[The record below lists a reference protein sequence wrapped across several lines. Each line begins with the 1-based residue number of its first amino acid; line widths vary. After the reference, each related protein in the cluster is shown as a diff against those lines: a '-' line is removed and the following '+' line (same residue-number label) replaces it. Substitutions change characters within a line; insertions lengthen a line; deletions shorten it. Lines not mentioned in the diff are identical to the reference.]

1 MHVWINEQVERLQGN
16 LTNKKK
22 DIITNCWTPT
32 RKTNKSNIP
41 SRIVERLQGKLTNQI
56 YPHELLSAYEQNN
69 IADFG
74 RPMYCVN

>member
-1 MHVWINEQVERLQGN
+1 MHVWINEHVERLQGN
-16 LTNKKK
+16 LTNKK
-22 DIITNCWTPT
+22 I
-32 RKTNKSNIP
+32 S
-41 SRIVERLQGKLTNQI
+41 SRIVERLQGKLTNQK